1 MALFPFPY
9 IYFHFHSHSRDIVIV
24 TAIPMG
30 PMGIP
35 WDPPMGSQLFPIPM
49 HISGTDVHPER
60 FKDVVGVLVND
71 ALSTLPERVD
81 RLVVPPLTQI
91 SVFVVLTTCGQTTR

>member
-9 IYFHFHSHSRDIVIV
+9 IYSHFHSHSRDIVIV

-30 PMGIP
+30 PTHGIAIV
-35 WDPPMGSQLFPIPM
+35 PIPM